1 MSCINL
7 MPPWFITATLA
18 WLVAA
23 LPIPPDG
30 PGWVEI
36 RAGGR
41 CPLLEVVLSF
51 RWWQP
56 QPLLCTM
63 YPQTF
68 LFIPLPFKPQLAQV
82 TLFLPAPMGL
92 PGHCTCVRAGSTA
105 KMQPLL
111 VVWFWWW
118 QMPGHVMEVWAA
130 RVHAAPLVVLCFWK
144 PSCNWDRKR

>member
-7 MPPWFITATLA
+7 MPPWFITATLV

-36 RAGGR
+36 RAGDR

-63 YPQTF
+63 FPQTF
-68 LFIPLPFKPQLAQV
+68 LFIPLPFKPWIWAQLNP
-82 TLFLPAPMGL
+82 LPACSHGAPRTL
-92 PGHCTCVRAGSTA
+92 
-105 KMQPLL
+105 
-111 VVWFWWW
+111 
-118 QMPGHVMEVWAA
+118 HVCMCRQHSQNAA
-130 RVHAAPLVVLCFWK
+130 TPCGVVLVMTDAWPRDGGVSC
-144 PSCNWDRKR
+144 PSACSCSGGALLLESFL